1 LPTSTDIQDT
11 YARTTDS
18 HTDFT
23 ERRDAIRDTVQDGIR
38 NDGLATDRLTA
49 GYVHGHRRIPI
60 VTNAT
65 FAIPPAHFSVMVG
78 RNGSGKSTL
87 LRTLAGIQ
95 APLDGH
101 VRIHGCDVR
110 GLGARR
116 LARLIA
122 MVFPTA
128 VGTGAGALTVSE
140 TTALGRHPYTGIT
153 GHLSDD
159 DRRII
164 HEAIE
169 AVGLSHKADTTLA
182 ALSDGLRQKAMIAR
196 ALAQQTPVII
206 MDEPTAFLDV
216 PSRHSLMKLV
226 AELAHRHGRT
236 VLLSTHDIAPAMEA
250 GADSVII
257 VEDGHALM
265 YSADKADESLVALY
279 AGDGITY
286 DPDAY
291 DFRPI
296 K

>member
-1 LPTSTDIQDT
+1 MPTSTDRQDT
-11 YARTTDS
+11 STRARDTDTRAEQTG
-18 HTDFT
+18 H
-23 ERRDAIRDTVQDGIR
+23 RDA
-38 NDGLATDRLTA
+38 GLASDGLTA
-49 GYVHGHRRIPI
+49 GYIHGHRRIPI
-60 VTNAT
+60 VSDVT
-65 FAIPPAHFSVMVG
+65 FAIPPAHFTVMVG

-101 VRIHGCDVR
+101 VTIHGCEVR
-110 GLGARR
+110 GIGSRR

-128 VGTGAGALTVSE
+128 VGIGAGALTVYE
-140 TTALGRHPYTGIT
+140 ATALGRHPHTGIT
-153 GHLSDD
+153 GHLSDV
-159 DRRII
+159 DRHVIR
-164 HEAIE
+164 EAIE
-169 AVGLSHKADTTLA
+169 AVGLSHKADTPLA

-216 PSRHSLMKLV
+216 PSRHALMDLV

-236 VLLSTHDIAPAMEA
+236 VLLSTHDMAPALEA
-250 GADSVII
+250 GADSVIV
-257 VEDGHALM
+257 VEAGHASM
-265 YSADKADESLVALY
+265 HSADNADEALAALY
-279 AGDGITY
+279 ADDGITY

-291 DFRPI
+291 DFRPV

>member
-1 LPTSTDIQDT
+1 
-11 YARTTDS
+11 
-18 HTDFT
+18 
-23 ERRDAIRDTVQDGIR
+23 
-38 NDGLATDRLTA
+38 
-49 GYVHGHRRIPI
+49 
-60 VTNAT
+60 
-65 FAIPPAHFSVMVG
+65 MVG

-101 VRIHGCDVR
+101 VTIHGCEVR
-110 GLGARR
+110 GIGSRR

-128 VGTGAGALTVSE
+128 VGTGAGALTVYE
-140 TTALGRHPYTGIT
+140 ATALGRHPHTGIT
-153 GHLSDD
+153 GYLGDV

-164 HEAIE
+164 REAIE
-169 AVGLSHKADTTLA
+169 AVGLSHKADTPLA

-216 PSRHSLMKLV
+216 PSRHALMDLV

-236 VLLSTHDIAPAMEA
+236 VLLSTHDMAPALEA
-250 GADSVII
+250 GADSVIV
-257 VEDGHALM
+257 VEAGHASM
-265 YSADKADESLVALY
+265 HSADNAAEALAALY
-279 AGDGITY
+279 ADDGITY

-291 DFRPI
+291 DFRPV

>member
-1 LPTSTDIQDT
+1 
-11 YARTTDS
+11 
-18 HTDFT
+18 
-23 ERRDAIRDTVQDGIR
+23 
-38 NDGLATDRLTA
+38 
-49 GYVHGHRRIPI
+49 
-60 VTNAT
+60 
-65 FAIPPAHFSVMVG
+65 MVG

-95 APLDGH
+95 APLDGQIC
-101 VRIHGCDVR
+101 IHGHDIR
-110 GLGARR
+110 GIGARR

-128 VGTGAGALTVSE
+128 VGTGAGALTVYE
-140 TTALGRHPYTGIT
+140 ATALGRYPHTGIT
-153 GHLSDD
+153 GHLSND

-169 AVGLSHKADTTLA
+169 AVGLSPKTDTPLA

-216 PSRHSLMKLV
+216 PSRHTLMQSV

-236 VLLSTHDIAPAMEA
+236 ILLSTHDMAPALEA
-250 GADSVII
+250 GADSIII
-257 VEDGHALM
+257 VEAGSATM
-265 YSADKADESLVALY
+265 YSAGSADKALAALY
-279 AGDGITY
+279 AEDAITY
-286 DPDAY
+286 DHTAH
-291 DFRPI
+291 DFRPA

>member
-1 LPTSTDIQDT
+1 MYTRDT
-11 YARTTDS
+11 EI
-18 HTDFT
+18 HT
-23 ERRDAIRDTVQDGIR
+23 RDACIAGDTSERQDSES
-38 NDGLATDRLTA
+38 DTGLVAHGLTA

-60 VTNAT
+60 VTDAA
-65 FAIPPAHFSVMVG
+65 FAIPSAHLAVMVG

-95 APLDGH
+95 APLGGH
-101 VRIHGCDVR
+101 VCVHGHDIR
-110 GLGARR
+110 GIGARR

-128 VGTGAGALTVSE
+128 AGTGAGALTVYE
-140 TTALGRHPYTGIT
+140 ATALGRHPHTGIT
-153 GHLSDD
+153 GHLGDD
-159 DRRII
+159 DRRIV

-169 AVGLSHKADTTLA
+169 AVGLSHKADTPLA

-216 PSRHSLMKLV
+216 PSRHALMELV
-226 AELAHRHGRT
+226 AELAHQHART
-236 VLLSTHDIAPAMEA
+236 VLLSTHDVAPTLEA

-257 VEDGHALM
+257 VDAGHASMLGT
-265 YSADKADESLVALY
+265 DNVAEALSSLY

-286 DPDAY
+286 DPRAH
-291 DFRPI
+291 DFRPV

>member
-1 LPTSTDIQDT
+1 MPTSTDIHDSS
-11 YARTTDS
+11 ARTPDIRTDITG
-18 HTDFT
+18 H
-23 ERRDAIRDTVQDGIR
+23 RDTTRDSIRDNARG
-38 NDGLATDRLTA
+38 DGLATDGLTA

-60 VTNAT
+60 VTDVT
-65 FAIPPAHFSVMVG
+65 FAIPPAHFTVMVG

-110 GLGARR
+110 GLRARR

-128 VGTGAGALTVSE
+128 VGTGAGALTVYE
-140 TTALGRHPYTGIT
+140 ATALGRHPHTGIT
-153 GHLSDD
+153 GHLSDE
-159 DRRII
+159 DRHII

-216 PSRHSLMKLV
+216 PSRHSLMELV

-236 VLLSTHDIAPAMEA
+236 VLLSTHDMAPALEA

-257 VEDGHALM
+257 VEAGHALM
-265 YSADKADESLVALY
+265 YNADKADDALATLY

-286 DPDAY
+286 DPDAH
-291 DFRPI
+291 DFRPV